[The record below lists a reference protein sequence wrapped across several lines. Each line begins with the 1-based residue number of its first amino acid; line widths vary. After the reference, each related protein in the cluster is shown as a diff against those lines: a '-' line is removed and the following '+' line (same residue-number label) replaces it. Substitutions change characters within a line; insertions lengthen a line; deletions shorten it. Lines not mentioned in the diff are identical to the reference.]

1 MIPAGRY
8 QYYRTADDRVVLF
21 QASEQKFWRNFC
33 TAVGRTDLFEAK
45 PGQAAGDHARGD
57 EALRAELAAIF
68 RTRTRAEWVELF
80 IAHDVPGGPVYTADE
95 VLDAVAAEIRARG
108 RQVEAVPADVATEG
122 GARLVVERAVAR
134 FGRVDV
140 LVNNA
145 GKGSPKRLLDLTEE
159 DWHASFELNFMSAV
173 RLSLA
178 CVPLM
183 RAHGGGRIV
192 NISSRVGRQPD
203 PYFAP
208 YAAAKAALI
217 NFTKSLANAFSKD
230 GILSNCVVPGLVRT
244 EAVEEAAQKS
254 AEATGKT
261 VEEVFAETLRARPIP
276 AGRMGEPADVAGLVV
291 FLASPRASWITGA
304 TFGVD
309 GGILPVAP

>member
-1 MIPAGRY
+1 MLEVPERVAIVTGASQGIGRAIALELADAGANLVVNARGTPA
-8 QYYRTADDRVVLF
+8 L
-21 QASEQKFWRNFC
+21 E
-33 TAVGRTDLFEAK
+33 AVG
-45 PGQAAGDHARGD
+45 
-57 EALRAELAAIF
+57 
-68 RTRTRAEWVELF
+68 
-80 IAHDVPGGPVYTADE
+80 
-95 VLDAVAAEIRARG
+95 AEIRARG
-108 RQVEAVPADVATEG
+108 RRAEVVAADVATRA
-122 GARLVVERAVAR
+122 GAAAVVEHARAR

-145 GKGSPKRLLDLTEE
+145 GRGSPKPLLDVTEE

-183 RAHGGGRIV
+183 RAQGGGRII

-244 EAVEEAAQKS
+244 EAVLAAAQTS
-254 AEATGKT
+254 AAATGKT
-261 VEEVFAETLRARPIP
+261 VDEVLAETLRRRPIP

-291 FLASPRASWITGA
+291 FLASPRASWITGS
-304 TFGVD
+304 TFTVD
-309 GGILPVAP
+309 GGIVPTAP